1 MEKTF
6 LAPRQFKIVVSQF
19 FGSLLL
25 LFSLLMLI
33 STIASII
40 DWSPN
45 DILIGSVLTLPP
57 LLLGT
62 ATIYV
67 SQTHIGRVIVDAA
80 RGVLI
85 IKKKGR
91 ADETYDL
98 RKISRFVFKE
108 LIFPIPGFK
117 QFEINAETD
126 DGITTKLFSD
136 DIVLSGHQWSRFAEK
151 LSNGANKPLKKDSLI
166 ENLDGKLSS
175 KRTE

>member
-6 LAPRQFKIVVSQF
+6 LAPRQFKIAVFQF
-19 FGSLLL
+19 IGSLLV

-33 STIASII
+33 PTIASVI

-62 ATIYV
+62 TIIYI
-67 SQTHIGRVIVDAA
+67 SQTHIARVTCDAA
-80 RGVLI
+80 QGVLI
-85 IKKKGR
+85 IKKKGLV
-91 ADETYDL
+91 DETCDL
-98 RKISRFVFKE
+98 YKINRLVFRE
-108 LIFPIPGFK
+108 LNFPLPGFK

-126 DGITTKLFSD
+126 DGIITKLFSD
-136 DIVLSGHQWSRFAEK
+136 DIVFAGYQWNRFAEK
-151 LSNGANKPLKKDSLI
+151 LSNVANKPLKRESLI

-175 KRTE
+175 KRIE